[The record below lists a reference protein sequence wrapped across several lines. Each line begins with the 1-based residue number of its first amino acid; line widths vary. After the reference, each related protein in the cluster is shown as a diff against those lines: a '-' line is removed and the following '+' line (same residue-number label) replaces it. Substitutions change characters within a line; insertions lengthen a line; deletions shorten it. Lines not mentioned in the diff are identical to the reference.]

1 MNYYILHTSFDKIA
15 GIERVLYSNMEYLR
29 SRPDTENI
37 YLLLCSSQTN
47 LALDLSRFS
56 VHVIFLEMPIYQ
68 GMGTVK
74 IGLQH
79 LKIAKFLKKQID
91 LRDKATLIGTNVLLA
106 TCFYLAFGRKKNV
119 KQIISTEHFS
129 ITEQGKF
136 SSLLRKVF
144 YKYFTVVTLT
154 EVDLCFIRKAYN
166 PKRLFCVPNAIPFV
180 PRPYVYEETKK
191 TIIALGRFTPQ
202 KGFDL
207 LIQSFASIALRYPDW
222 NLLIVGHDYGDRT
235 MLEALI
241 AENKISN
248 VQLKSA
254 VSDVNSIYS
263 QAAFY
268 VMSSRFEG
276 FPMVLLEALGFGL
289 PIVSF
294 DCPTGPR
301 ELVNDTNGILVEN
314 GNIVALASAME
325 QLMSDR
331 ELLQLKSKG
340 AEKFAQNYTKEVINT
355 YWDEII

>member
-15 GIERVLYSNMEYLR
+15 GIERVLYSNIEYLR
-29 SRPDTENI
+29 DRPDTENI

-56 VHVIFLEMPIYQ
+56 VQVIFLNLPIDQ
-68 GMGTVK
+68 RMGTFK

-79 LKIAKFLKKQID
+79 FKISKFLTKQVD
-91 LRDKATLIGTNVLLA
+91 LRGEVTLIGTNALFA
-106 TCFYLAFGRKKNV
+106 TCFYLAFGRKNNV

-129 ITEQGKF
+129 ITEQGRF
-136 SSLLRKVF
+136 SSLLRKLF
-144 YKYFTVVTLT
+144 YKYFTVITLT
-154 EVDLCFIRKAYN
+154 EVDLFYIRKAYR
-166 PKRLFCVPNAIPFV
+166 PKKLVCIPNAIPFA
-180 PRPYVYEETKK
+180 PRPYIYEETKK
-191 TIIALGRFTPQ
+191 TIIALGRFTSQ

-207 LIQSFASIALRYPDW
+207 LIQSFALIASRYPDW
-222 NLLIVGHDYGDRT
+222 NLLIVGHDYGDKT
-235 MLEALI
+235 MLEGLI

-254 VSDVNSIYS
+254 VSDVDLIYS
-263 QAAFY
+263 SAAFY

-301 ELVNDTNGILVEN
+301 ELVNDMNGILVAN
-314 GNIVALASAME
+314 GDIVALAGAME
-325 QLMSDR
+325 RLMSDSK
-331 ELLQLKSKG
+331 LLQLKSKG
-340 AEKFAQNYTKEVINT
+340 AEKVAQNYTKEVINT